1 MENRERRSRNGESG
15 MKVSEWRIR
24 NEGTPSRNG
33 KPTERGIGMQSD
45 ELDLVYIELLII
57 EFTCSGFYANP

>member
-1 MENRERRSRNGESG
+1 ME
-15 MKVSEWRIR
+15 VSEWRIG

-57 EFTCSGFYANP
+57 EFTCSGFYASP